1 MRFSTVLK
9 DVYESIYHFYFILL
23 HFCCEASEKLPVK
36 IAHQF
41 PTFELL
47 TLTVYVPE
55 AGGGMFVLLRINLNN
70 MQ

>member
-1 MRFSTVLK
+1 MMCVNLSTT
-9 DVYESIYHFYFILL
+9 FIL
-23 HFCCEASEKLPVK
+23 FCFTFVVKLQLPVK

-47 TLTVYVPE
+47 TLIVYVPE